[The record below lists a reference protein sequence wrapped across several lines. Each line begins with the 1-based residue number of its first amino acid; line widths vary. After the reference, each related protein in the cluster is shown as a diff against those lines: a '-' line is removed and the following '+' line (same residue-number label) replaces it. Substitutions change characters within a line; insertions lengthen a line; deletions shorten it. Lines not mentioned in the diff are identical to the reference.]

1 MNELQIFKHDGFGE
15 IRTLEIEGEPWF
27 VGKDVAEILGYAN
40 PNEALQDHIDSE
52 DKLNSKTL
60 SSFKIEIG
68 QRGGWLINESGL
80 YSLILSSK
88 LPQAKAFKRWVTS
101 EVLPAIRKQGAYS
114 LGVPT
119 NFRDALYLAYQQQV
133 TIEALETENAFKDQ
147 KIAELQPKADY
158 LDTILQS
165 KSLMTITQIAKD
177 YGMSARTMN
186 KKLHALGVQYKQGS
200 QWFLYAKYQNRSYT
214 SSETISVVQSDGREK
229 VVMNTKWTLKGRIF
243 LYNLLKEEGVLPMLE
258 KEIGA

>member
-1 MNELQIFKHDGFGE
+1 M
-15 IRTLEIEGEPWF
+15 
-27 VGKDVAEILGYAN
+27 
-40 PNEALQDHIDSE
+40 
-52 DKLNSKTL
+52 
-60 SSFKIEIG
+60 
-68 QRGGWLINESGL
+68 
-80 YSLILSSK
+80 
-88 LPQAKAFKRWVTS
+88 
-101 EVLPAIRKQGAYS
+101 
-114 LGVPT
+114 
-119 NFRDALYLAYQQQV
+119 AYQQQV

-158 LDTILQS
+158 LDMILQS

-177 YGMSARTMN
+177 YGMSAKQMN

-214 SSETISVVQSDGREK
+214 SSETISVIQSDGREK

-243 LYNLLKEEGVLPMLE
+243 LYNLLKEEGILPMLE

>member
-1 MNELQIFKHDGFGE
+1 ME
-15 IRTLEIEGEPWF
+15 INGEPWF

-40 PNEALQDHIDSE
+40 TRKALLDHVDDE
-52 DKLNSKTL
+52 DKGVTNCDTL
-60 SSFKIEIG
+60 
-68 QRGGWLINESGL
+68 GGIQKMNIINESGL

-101 EVLPAIRKQGAYS
+101 EVLPAIRKQGSYS

-214 SSETISVVQSDGREK
+214 SSETISVIQSDGREK
-229 VVMNTKWTLKGRIF
+229 VVMNTKWALKGRIF
-243 LYNLLKEEGVLPMLE
+243 LYNLLKEEGILPMLE

>member
-1 MNELQIFKHDGFGE
+1 MNELQIFKSDEFGE
-15 IRTLEIEGEPWF
+15 VRTLNIDGEPWF
-27 VGKDVAEILGYAN
+27 VGKDVANVLGYSN
-40 PNEALQDHIDSE
+40 PQKAIRNHVDEE
-52 DKLNSKTL
+52 DKGVNEMGTP
-60 SSFKIEIG
+60 
-68 QRGGWLINESGL
+68 GGMQETIIINESGL

-101 EVLPAIRKQGAYS
+101 EVLPAIRKQGSYS

-200 QWFLYAKYQNRSYT
+200 QWFLYAKYQDRSYT

-229 VVMNTKWTLKGRIF
+229 VVMNTKWTPKGRIF
-243 LYNLLKEEGVLPMLE
+243 LYNLLKEEGILPMLE